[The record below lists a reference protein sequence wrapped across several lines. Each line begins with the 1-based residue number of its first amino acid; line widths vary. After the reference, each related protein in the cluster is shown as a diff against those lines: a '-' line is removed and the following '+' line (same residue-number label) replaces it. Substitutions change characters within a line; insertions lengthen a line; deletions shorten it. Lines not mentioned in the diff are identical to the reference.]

1 MGDISEKKLQLV
13 RGLVE
18 MAPDAAVRS
27 LLLALSAADA
37 GHDAGLTRVQRLV
50 EAEAADR
57 NARNLA
63 FAPIAPL
70 CAPPTPFKELV
81 FPART
86 LGLMWKALKD
96 TAPDE
101 IHAAKARSDKWR
113 GEDEGSEALD
123 AVCLAAA
130 EGLRSAAP
138 EFGQAAAAAESGA
151 GRDAL
156 IACLDI
162 AAITRG
168 ALVQMPEW
176 LGRMTSENVA
186 KLRLAYRDSVG
197 VNSEAGPL
205 FFEMLAAHL
214 TEPWLILRVISGAMD
229 KPSDAYMA
237 ASELRAFGER
247 VLTDIDRLVA
257 EVVAFSPASGRAAA
271 HTVAQA
277 IHQAVVEIAEVEMS
291 VNLSPG
297 GVWGKRLAAQKKLL
311 ATTIEA
317 RLKACDKALG
327 QALPTKSIRIG
338 PKSVRAVPVLSA
350 DPDPALVESAG
361 TLLTFLGEVRSSAS
375 DGGFASARAK
385 VLEGVDE
392 WLDAYIEELLEEI
405 RADDGVDQSR
415 ARAYLDIAADFC
427 GLTRDDKAA
436 QIIRRRAAA
445 ARAA

>member
-1 MGDISEKKLQLV
+1 MGDISDKKLQLV
-13 RGLVE
+13 RGLIE

-27 LLLALSAADA
+27 LLLALSASA
-37 GHDAGLTRVQRLV
+37 GNDAGLTRVQRLV

-57 NARNLA
+57 QARNLA

-70 CAPPTPFKELV
+70 CSPPTPFKGLV
-81 FPART
+81 FPPRT
-86 LGLMWKALKD
+86 LSLLWKALKE

-101 IHAAKARSDKWR
+101 IHAARARADKWR
-113 GEDEGSEALD
+113 GEDDGPEALD
-123 AVCLAAA
+123 AICLASAA
-130 EGLRSAAP
+130 GLRSGAP
-138 EFGQAAAAAESGA
+138 EFAQAAAVAESGA

-168 ALVQMPEW
+168 ALAQMPEW
-176 LGRMTSENVA
+176 LGRMTSEKIA
-186 KLRLAYRDSVG
+186 KLRLAYRDSDAI
-197 VNSEAGPL
+197 NSESGPL

-229 KPSDAYMA
+229 KPSDTYMA

-247 VLTDIDRLVA
+247 VLADIDRLVA
-257 EVVAFSPASGRAAA
+257 DVVAFSPASGRAAA
-271 HTVAQA
+271 HAVAQA
-277 IHQAVVEIAEVEMS
+277 IHQAVVEIAEMEIS

-311 ATTIEA
+311 ATTIES
-317 RLKACDKALG
+317 RLKACDKTLG
-327 QALPTKSIRIG
+327 QALPTKSVRIG
-338 PKSVRAVPVLSA
+338 PKSVRAVPVLTA
-350 DPDPALVESAG
+350 DPDPTLVENAG

-385 VLEGVDE
+385 VLEGIDE

-405 RADDGVDQSR
+405 RANDGVDQNR